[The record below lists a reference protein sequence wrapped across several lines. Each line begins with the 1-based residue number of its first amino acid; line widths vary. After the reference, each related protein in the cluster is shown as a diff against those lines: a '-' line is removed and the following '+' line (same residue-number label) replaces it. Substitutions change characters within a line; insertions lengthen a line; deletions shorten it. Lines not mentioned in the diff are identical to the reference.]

1 VIRNALALYATF
13 LRHPDVAKLLAMAL
27 LARMPLGTLGLAML
41 FLVRDLTHSFAIAG
55 GTVGTY
61 LAASACTAP
70 ALGRWID
77 RSGPR
82 RPLLI
87 TGIVAPAALFILGA
101 TPALALPQAW
111 LFVLAAVAGAF
122 APPITVLTRTVWR
135 YRFDGERDRR
145 IAFALDTVL
154 VELSFTLGP
163 ALTAVLLA
171 VSSPLVAFGVAWCF
185 TAAAAPLF
193 LISPALK
200 YWRNNPAAHRH
211 LLGPL
216 TEPRLLVV
224 LAATF
229 MLTFTFGLLEVGY
242 PGFAVAAGT
251 PALGGVLIAVN
262 SFGSAVGGIAYGGV
276 HLRTPVER
284 QLPRFLALMA
294 LPLAAHA
301 VTTSPWLLALLALIA
316 GLLIAP
322 SLTVVMLLVSA
333 YAPSRYATEA
343 FTWSATFIVSGV
355 GAGMAIGGQLVENHG
370 AFAAFASATA
380 SILVAATCSL
390 VLRSPSPRAPP
401 AM

>member
-1 VIRNALALYATF
+1 LIRNALSLYATF
-13 LRHPDVAKLLAMAL
+13 LRRPDVPQLLAMAL
-27 LARMPLGTLGLAML
+27 LARLPLGTLGLAML

-61 LAASACTAP
+61 LAASAFTAP

-77 RSGPR
+77 RFGPR
-82 RPLLI
+82 RPLLV
-87 TGIVAPAALFILGA
+87 TGIVAPAALLVLGA
-101 TPALALPQAW
+101 APALALPQAW

-135 YRFDGERDRR
+135 YRFDGEGDRR

-163 ALTAVLLA
+163 ALTAFLLA
-171 VSSPLVAFGVAWCF
+171 VSSPLVAFGVAWF
-185 TAAAAPLF
+185 FAAAAAPLF

-200 YWRNNPAAHRH
+200 YWRNEPPTQRH

-216 TEPRLLVV
+216 TEPRLLMV
-224 LAATF
+224 LVTTF
-229 MLTFTFGLLEVGY
+229 MLTFSFGLLEVGY
-242 PGFAVAAGT
+242 PGFAVTAGT

-262 SFGSAVGGIAYGGV
+262 SLGSAMGGIAYGGA
-276 HLRTPVER
+276 LGRTPVER

-301 VTTSPWLLALLALIA
+301 VTTSPWLLAALAFFA
-316 GLLIAP
+316 GLAIAP
-322 SLTVVMLLVSA
+322 ALTVVMLLVSA

-355 GAGMAIGGQLVENHG
+355 GAGMAIGGQLVEDHG
-370 AFAAFASATA
+370 AAAAFA
-380 SILVAATCSL
+380 VAAASAFVAASCSL
-390 VLRSPSPRAPP
+390 AFRNPP
-401 AM
+401 ARVPPAA